1 MAEKKNSAASV
12 RQRLLNLARERG
24 EDFGI
29 ILTKYGLERILA
41 RLAESPYQNQFVLK
55 GAMLFAVWTS
65 VPHRSTRDLDFLSFG
80 EHEII
85 KIENV
90 FREIIKIESEDGL
103 VFDTESV
110 KGAKIKEDQEYEGVR
125 VQLTANL
132 AGARIPLRIDVG
144 FGDAVTLTGVG
155 EIEFPTLLGFPAPTI
170 RTYRRETVIAEKFQA
185 MVALS
190 IGNSRMKDF
199 YDVWYLAQNF
209 EFDGEQLQAAIG
221 ATFER
226 RRTSLPSESLPPFAL
241 TEEFATDSDKQKQ
254 WQAFLRRTQI
264 QPAIDLETI
273 IAALEKFL
281 LPPASALVSETAF
294 LQKWMPG
301 ENCWKR
307 NTKN

>member
-55 GAMLFAVWTS
+55 GAMLFAVWTNA
-65 VPHRSTRDLDFLSFG
+65 PHRSTRDLDFLSFG
-80 EHEII
+80 EHEIVEV
-85 KIENV
+85 ENV
-90 FREIIKIESEDGL
+90 FREIIKIEIEDGL

-125 VQLTANL
+125 VQLTADL

-144 FGDAVTLTGVG
+144 FGDTVTPGAA
-155 EIEFPTLLGFPAPTI
+155 EIKFPTLLGFPAPKI
-170 RTYRRETVIAEKFQA
+170 LIYHRETVVAEKFQA
-185 MVALS
+185 MVSLG

-199 YDVWYLAQNF
+199 YDLWYLAQNF

-221 ATFER
+221 ATFDR
-226 RRTSLPSESLPPFAL
+226 RKTSLPSESLPPLAL
-241 TEEFATDSDKQKQ
+241 TGEFAADADKQKQ
-254 WQAFLRRTQI
+254 WQAFLRRAQI
-264 QPAIDLETI
+264 QPQIDLETI
-273 IAALEKFL
+273 IAALGEFL
-281 LPPASALVSETAF
+281 LPPTGALVSQTAF
-294 LQKWMPG
+294 LQKWMPDKRG
-301 ENCWKR
+301 WKPIKI
-307 NTKN
+307 N